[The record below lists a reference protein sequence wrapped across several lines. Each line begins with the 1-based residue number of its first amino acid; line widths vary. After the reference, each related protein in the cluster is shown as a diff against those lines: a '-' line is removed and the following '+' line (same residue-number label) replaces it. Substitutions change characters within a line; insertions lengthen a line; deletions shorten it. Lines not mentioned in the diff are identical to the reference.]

1 MDIWSILIII
11 LAAQG
16 LFNLSLLIISSFK
29 KKQPGQVYLIFISF
43 LLLWFLIEFLS
54 VRQTFKVPMNLFY
67 GTRYGS
73 WFLLGPLTYFFFCSI
88 TQKQWKFTWKQIGHL
103 LPFLI
108 FVLIIPIA
116 SNESLSH
123 RQIHYGMLAVFD
135 YRPKTVTS
143 FEYLYSTIFY
153 VQFIHLAIYLI
164 VNSLMIR
171 SYKKALK
178 NEYSSIK
185 NLRWISVFNGLIIAI
200 MILTSTYLY
209 ILFQSDLYTRAL
221 DYIYVVPIG
230 LFVYA
235 VSYKLSSQQWLP
247 ITKNERY
254 QSSSLKETEKSEYI
268 PQLETLMADQKPY
281 LQNDLRLKHL
291 AELLNI
297 KPHHLSQ
304 LINQQYQCSFFDF
317 INQYRVKEA
326 EQLIQSSPKS
336 TLLEIAFDAGF
347 NNKTSF
353 VNAFKKFNG
362 QTPSH
367 FRKQYLS

>member
-1 MDIWSILIII
+1 MDIWSILILI
-11 LAAQG
+11 LAVQG
-16 LFNLSLLIISSFK
+16 VFNLSLLVISALK
-29 KKQPGQVYLIFISF
+29 KKQSGQWYLIFISIA
-43 LLLWFLIEFLS
+43 LLWFLLEFLS
-54 VRQTFKVPMNLFY
+54 VRQTFKVPFNLFY

-73 WFLLGPLTYFFFCSI
+73 WFLLGPLTFFFFRSI
-88 TQKQWKFTWKQIGHL
+88 TQKQWKLSWKQAWHF

-108 FVLIIPIA
+108 FTIFIPII
-116 SNESLSH
+116 SNESLSY

-135 YRPKTVTS
+135 YRPKKVTP

-153 VQFIHLAIYLI
+153 SQFIHLAIYLAT
-164 VNSLMIR
+164 NSIIIQR
-171 SYKKALK
+171 YKKALK

-185 NLRWISVFNGLIIAI
+185 NLRWISVFNGLIIVI
-200 MILTSTYLY
+200 MVLSSTYLY

-221 DYIYVVPIG
+221 DYIYVLPIG

-247 ITKNERY
+247 ITKNDRY
-254 QSSSLKETEKSEYI
+254 QSSSLKEVEKTKYI
-268 PQLETLMADQKPY
+268 QQLEQLMADQKPY

-291 AELLNI
+291 AELLHI
-297 KPHHLSQ
+297 KSHHLSQ
-304 LINQQYQCSFFDF
+304 LINEHYHHSFFDF
-317 INQYRVKEA
+317 INQYRVKAA
-326 EQLIQSSPKS
+326 EQFIKSSPKS

-362 QTPSH
+362 QTPSV
-367 FRKQYLS
+367 FRKQFQS